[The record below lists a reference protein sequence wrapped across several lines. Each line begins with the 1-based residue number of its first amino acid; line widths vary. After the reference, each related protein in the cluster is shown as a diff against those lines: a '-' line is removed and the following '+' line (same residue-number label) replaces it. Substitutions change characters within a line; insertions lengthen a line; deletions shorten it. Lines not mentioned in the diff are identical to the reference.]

1 MDRISDFVT
10 RWFYSEHDPK
20 VPEVFRPAN
29 RFKEKT
35 MSQSN
40 NCNTGSPHYEW
51 RSLHQA
57 LSTCPPKLRKGRI
70 PYHAYRSRLD
80 YVYEALK
87 TSPQPQ
93 VEFDLMGRYIAER
106 QRWW

>member
-35 MSQSN
+35 MSQLEN
-40 NCNTGSPHYEW
+40 RNTGSPHYEW
-51 RSLHQA
+51 RSLQSA
-57 LSTCPPKLRKGRI
+57 LSSVPAKMRAGRMS
-70 PYHAYRSRLD
+70 YHSYRTRLDNLYRSLP
-80 YVYEALK
+80 
-87 TSPQPQ
+87 TQQPP
-93 VEFDLMGRYIAER
+93 VEFQVFDRYICER
-106 QRWW
+106 VR